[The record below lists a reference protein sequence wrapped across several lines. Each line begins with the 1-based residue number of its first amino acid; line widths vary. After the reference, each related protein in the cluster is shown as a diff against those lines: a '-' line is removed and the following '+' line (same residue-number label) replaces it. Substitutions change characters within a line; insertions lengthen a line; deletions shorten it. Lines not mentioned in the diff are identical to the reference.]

1 MKFYGPQTWKIK
13 SKLISS
19 YTYMAYHTKQGSR
32 VTEVIDY
39 IHTSKEDLLCC
50 LLHNR
55 VRVIHT
61 DHLHARDATN
71 ARAALPLK
79 LDALAVSTWCYWSED
94 SGVNDH
100 KLKCD
105 HQKMA
110 VVATAA
116 TD

>member
-19 YTYMAYHTKQGSR
+19 YTYMTYHTKQGSR

-55 VRVIHT
+55 ARVIHT

-71 ARAALPLK
+71 ARAALPSK

-94 SGVNDH
+94 SRVNDLWSALEYH
-100 KLKCD
+100 T
-105 HQKMA
+105 QA
-110 VVATAA
+110 EV
-116 TD
+116 